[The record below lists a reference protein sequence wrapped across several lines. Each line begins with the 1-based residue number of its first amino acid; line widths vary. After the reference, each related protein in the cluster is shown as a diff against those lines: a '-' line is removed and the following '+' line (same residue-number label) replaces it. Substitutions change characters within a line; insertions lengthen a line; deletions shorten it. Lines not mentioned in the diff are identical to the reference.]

1 MKRIDSITHRIKRR
15 DIRVKHRTPV
25 VTREL
30 FSYQLLDIADSDIQ
44 SAKILCLNRK
54 YPQAV
59 FFFQQAVEKLAKA
72 YGMFFSLVKNPKTLR
87 RDVGHNPLNIIKKP
101 TNDLIQSLECIMG
114 NSFATDLTSGIATIN
129 NVDFIGFSETLIEH
143 KDEIRNWLS
152 SYVKKYYCS
161 RAYTHTV
168 CDDIN
173 NILNDFSQ
181 AKEELKQQHID
192 TEIWMENIRI
202 FESGVRNVVC
212 NLSEKYNVPNDGRDK
227 ILSEISTILGIS
239 KIDNSTIN
247 AFNEFIVL
255 IFYLICIGHILFNL
269 SIISSPHEQ
278 RSRYPNESEYFT
290 PTEFYTLKNPF
301 VKKLGTLI
309 DYTEETLVL
318 FREAECKY
326 RDLQSNYPTLWLSQN
341 QDLDK

>member
-15 DIRVKHRTPV
+15 DIRVKHRTPA

-59 FFFQQAVEKLAKA
+59 FFFQQSVEKLAKA

-101 TNDLIQSLECIMG
+101 TNDLIQSLECIMR

-152 SYVKKYYCS
+152 SYVKEYDCS

-212 NLSEKYNVPNDGRDK
+212 NLSEKYNVSNDDRDR
-227 ILSEISTILGIS
+227 ILSEIPASLGFE
-239 KIDNSTIN
+239 KIDNSITDMCTDFLGLTVDLVGIGY
-247 AFNEFIVL
+247 VL
-255 IFYLICIGHILFNL
+255 FYL

-278 RSRYPNESEYFT
+278 RSRYPDENEYFT

-301 VKKLGTLI
+301 IKKLGTLI
-309 DYTEETLVL
+309 GYTEKVL
-318 FREAECKY
+318 FLLRDAECE
-326 RDLQSNYPTLWLSQN
+326 WQN
-341 QDLDK
+341 MKSRYSEYW